1 VAKKNQSIVAR
12 MDSTIVA
19 KKNLIA
25 LIIESRISPLHAAA
39 TSPSREPSS
48 VVVNAIEQAFSS
60 AFPSFSAYADHCSCH
75 LCLED
80 AWMNV
85 LLEFHASTIVIDA
98 VAEATKN
105 MVMN

>member
-1 VAKKNQSIVAR
+1 

-25 LIIESRISPLHAAA
+25 LIIESRISPLDAAA

-75 LCLED
+75 LYLED

-85 LLEFHASTIVIDA
+85 LLEFHTSTIVIDA

-105 MVMN
+105 MVMI